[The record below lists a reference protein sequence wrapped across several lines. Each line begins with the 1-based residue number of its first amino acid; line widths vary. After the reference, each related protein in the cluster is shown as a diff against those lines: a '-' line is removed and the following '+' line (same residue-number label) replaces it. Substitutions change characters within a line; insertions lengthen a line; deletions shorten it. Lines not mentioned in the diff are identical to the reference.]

1 MATAAQLSMKPEDYI
16 GKSFRPDC
24 DFIEGELQER
34 NLGEIEHS
42 EMQMAVLSWFA
53 EHVHSWRLK
62 LLPEMRVQTGPERLR
77 VADIAVIANDAPRE
91 RILVTPPL
99 IVIEILSPEDR
110 VGRYKERLDD
120 YRKMGVRH
128 LWVIDPMTLE
138 GFDCSSGSWNP
149 TDVFA
154 VPGTEITLPLKQLGI
169 VR

>member
-1 MATAAQLSMKPEDYI
+1 MATAAKLPVRLEEYI

-24 DFIEGELQER
+24 DFIDGELQER
-34 NLGEIEHS
+34 NLGELEHS
-42 EMQMAVLSWFA
+42 RMQMAILLWFA
-53 EHVHSWRLK
+53 KHLIDWELSV
-62 LLPEMRVQTGPERLR
+62 LPEMRVQTSAHRFR
-77 VADIAVIANDAPRE
+77 VADVAVLHSNLPDE

-120 YRKMGVRH
+120 YRKMGVCN

-149 TDVFA
+149 TDIFT
-154 VPGTEITLPLKQLGI
+154 VPGTEISLPLKQLSI
-169 VR
+169 PR